1 MKPLSKWLL
10 LWEAALTSLSTAA
23 ASLSLTTLLPS
34 RVAAALVIIS
44 GSLNMGTIVYKTG
57 QWNPV
62 VPPSIPVH
70 LTAMPTTPPDPPAV
84 AE

>member
-1 MKPLSKWLL
+1 MNPLSKWLL
-10 LWEAALTSLSTAA
+10 LWEAGLTSLSTAA
-23 ASLSLTTLLPS
+23 ASLSLTTLLPAKI
-34 RVAAALVIIS
+34 AAALVIIS

-70 LTAMPTTPPDPPAV
+70 LTASPVVPPDPPGV

>member
-1 MKPLSKWLL
+1 MKVNRWLL

-34 RVAAALVIIS
+34 KIAATLVIIS

-70 LTAMPTTPPDPPAV
+70 LTATVTAPPDQSPV
-84 AE
+84 A